1 MLLGPSRAWAEHLR
15 AIGWQDAVAS
25 ATISRN
31 PRSCWRSDA
40 ELRRRDRD
48 LREAPISGE
57 RHVHG
62 PAHEAAD
69 EGPLKIADAGDR
81 AAVERDE
88 QVACPQPRAR
98 RRT

>member
-48 LREAPISGE
+48 LGETPVSGE

-62 PAHEAAD
+62 PADQAAD

-88 QVACPQPRAR
+88 EVARSQPGVGR
-98 RRT
+98 R